1 MFSDNFVFV
10 NLIFDY
16 RIIPFL
22 SKIWQNVNFC
32 AKYLIIK
39 FLDTGV
45 ILNFSIGCFQFLPK
59 FSNLTSDDQMKFLY
73 RTFENSI
80 GFLPEFGLERF
91 IDKFNEKISI
101 ITSEMKSYTY
111 HFFTG
116 ENMVNN
122 SSMCKHPTALTR
134 ISTQTFLF
142 NQRSYK
148 KGIRQI
154 KMAKAAIFTGP
165 RRKLA
170 VNLFCSLSLSWFMSS
185 LFTR

>member
-1 MFSDNFVFV
+1 
-10 NLIFDY
+10 
-16 RIIPFL
+16 
-22 SKIWQNVNFC
+22 
-32 AKYLIIK
+32 
-39 FLDTGV
+39 
-45 ILNFSIGCFQFLPK
+45 
-59 FSNLTSDDQMKFLY
+59 
-73 RTFENSI
+73 
-80 GFLPEFGLERF
+80 LPEFGLERF

-154 KMAKAAIFTGP
+154 KMAKAAIVTGP

-170 VNLFCSLSLSWFMSS
+170 VKFLFAHSVCPDLCQVCLLDTKSFCGKVINWSTKVPYSEFSPC
-185 LFTR
+185 TQRDPYVP